1 MGKGA
6 VVVGV
11 ISGLIAGVA
20 GGVLGTK
27 RFFKDKYEKECE
39 AQIQSA
45 RDTFMNAKHMTKED
59 NPRARREAAVE
70 PAAESNVDIKH
81 AAAAHAEYSGD
92 KNSKDKSEDFLK
104 TPLPKKPY
112 IITVQDYDELKT
124 AGYSAVELIMYSD
137 GVVVSSSNRS
147 IQYSPDQITKM
158 CGNAWRDYLKPG
170 SEEIYIRNEDL
181 KTDVAITLDER
192 KYNDRT

>member
-27 RFFKDKYEKECE
+27 QFFKDKYEKECE

-59 NPRARREAAVE
+59 NPRARREAAAE
-70 PAAESNVDIKH
+70 PNVDIKH

-92 KNSKDKSEDFLK
+92 KDSKEKSEDFLK

-124 AGYSAVELIMYSD
+124 AGYSAVELVMYSD
-137 GVVVSSSNRS
+137 GVVVSSSNRN